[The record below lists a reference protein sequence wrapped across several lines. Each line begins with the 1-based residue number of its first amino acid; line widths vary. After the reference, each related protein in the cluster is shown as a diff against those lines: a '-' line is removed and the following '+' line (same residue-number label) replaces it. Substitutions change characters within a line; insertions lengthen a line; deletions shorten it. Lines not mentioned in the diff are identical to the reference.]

1 MEAGGEELTV
11 ASSAFDDGRGSQLYK
26 NKCDDIKSQ
35 LSQESKLKKKLH
47 QKIEDLKK
55 EVNTNAKMINM

>member
-11 ASSAFDDGRGSQLYK
+11 ASSAFDEGRGSQLYK

-47 QKIEDLKK
+47 
-55 EVNTNAKMINM
+55 